1 MGCQSTI
8 RCANYCQFYS
18 YWECQKCL
26 LMKFSYF
33 LFINTIRITS
43 GRIKKKA
50 RKNVFTILQI
60 YRWLYQ
66 RFKGVYPKKA
76 AASKSN
82 IQRYSLQL

>member
-1 MGCQSTI
+1 M
-8 RCANYCQFYS
+8 
-18 YWECQKCL
+18 
-26 LMKFSYF
+26 
-33 LFINTIRITS
+33 NTTRITF

-50 RKNVFTILQI
+50 RKIVFIILQI